1 MATKQN
7 DAVAMTEQQLDAVA
21 GGAAYVKLGDIKGE
35 YGQGGI
41 LRKGSSV
48 SNSPIPTPI
57 PKVLFPRGRARI
69 VHPDY

>member
-1 MATKQN
+1 MTTKQT
-7 DAVAMTEQQLDAVA
+7 DAVALTEQQLDAVA
-21 GGAAYVKLGDIKGE
+21 GGAAYVKLVDIKGE
-35 YGQGGI
+35 YVQGGI

-48 SNSPIPTPI
+48 SISPIPTPI